1 MKKILRQLF
10 SPLLNVFEQGNEPYE
25 YKPMSRR
32 ILLVI
37 SVLFSILTAVTF
49 FLSPADAGLGI
60 AFPMI
65 IFGGASFVCLVV
77 GALGNERAVAKIWGS
92 R

>member
-1 MKKILRQLF
+1 MKSLLQRLF
-10 SPLLNVFEQGNEPYE
+10 SPLLNPFEQGTEPYE

-32 ILLVI
+32 ILIVI

-49 FLSPADAGLGI
+49 FLSPADAGLAI

-65 IFGGASFVCLVV
+65 IFGGASFVCLIV
-77 GALGNERAVAKIWGS
+77 GSLGSERAVAKIWGS

>member
-1 MKKILRQLF
+1 MKSLLQRLF
-10 SPLLNVFEQGNEPYE
+10 SPLLNPFEQGTEPYE

-32 ILLVI
+32 ILIVI
-37 SVLFSILTAVTF
+37 SVLFAVLTAVTF
-49 FLSPADAGLGI
+49 FLSPADAGLAI

-65 IFGGASFVCLVV
+65 IFGSASFVCLIV
-77 GALGNERAVAKIWGS
+77 GSLGSERAVAKIWGS

>member
-1 MKKILRQLF
+1 MKTLLRKVF
-10 SPLLNVFEQGNEPYE
+10 APLLNLFEQGTEPYE

-49 FLSPADAGLGI
+49 FLSPADAGFGI

-77 GALGNERAVAKIWGS
+77 GALGSERAVAKIWGS